1 MVNEVEKNWREVAA
15 EKGGKRLDKAKEVVA
30 MFFAP
35 EVVVKGLG
43 EDAMKKVEK
52 IKENLDNKIDKA
64 KEELFA
70 KYEQTKI
77 IMEDKYEELKSKA
90 TKWGFEN
97 VVNPAKKKSGEIQK
111 PFVEFNIAYRK
122 WKIERGETNKEKRIA
137 ATLEFI
143 QKTEEMKEGTLSI
156 IENSEKKLASFDV
169 GKRALTGESEAEK
182 TTERV
187 A

>member
-15 EKGGKRLDKAKEVVA
+15 EKGAERIKKLS
-30 MFFAP
+30 MIFAP
-35 EVVVKGLG
+35 EVAIKGLG
-43 EDAMKKVEK
+43 GDAMKKVEK

-64 KEELFA
+64 KEELSA

-77 IMEDKYEELKSKA
+77 SMKDKYEELKSKA
-90 TKWGFEN
+90 TKWKFEN

-111 PFVEFNIAYRK
+111 PFVEFDIAYRK
-122 WKIERGETNKEKRIA
+122 WKIERGEKNEEKRIA

-143 QKTEEMKEGTLSI
+143 QKTKEMKEGSLNI
-156 IENSEKKLASFDV
+156 IEKREEQLASFDV